1 MGDDKATEEQPIGI
15 TRLPS
20 VALLQ
25 AARVI
30 RRELA
35 GMEEGTANHTRLSHV
50 AAWLFHEA
58 TKPDAGQPG
67 NVRIQDCR
75 LKRDD

>member
-1 MGDDKATEEQPIGI
+1 MSDDKVTEAQPIGI
-15 TRLPS
+15 RRPTP

-25 AARVI
+25 AGRVI

-50 AAWLFHEA
+50 AAWLANEA

-67 NVRIQDCR
+67 NVSIQDCR
-75 LKRDD
+75 VKRDD